1 MAAWYAVCPPVL
13 DEPRPR
19 LMEMKGNI
27 RLDTLLPNSENPCI
41 VAWSC
46 ILPRF
51 ASNAHFLD
59 ASVKVGREVNGS
71 NQWCNDDALV
81 LDGQRFED
89 RQSVI
94 GHLLVL
100 HRAAY
105 QHIVITIT
113 PIIGHAL
120 HETVDTL
127 GEEIKPEVAPPLH
140 HQPALL
146 TPLVGISEQEVGSET
161 GEDQL
166 AALNLPRRVTL
177 ALDGDIEIARLT
189 TLATRHLAAVHL
201 VLPIYIAVLAP
212 RTDLGASVPRIPVL
226 IDVYALCH
234 KLVFDEVNV

>member
-19 LMEMKGNI
+19 LMEMKGDI
-27 RLDTLLPNSENPCI
+27 RLDTLFPNGENPRI

-59 ASVKVGREVNGS
+59 ASVKVGREVNGF

-161 GEDQL
+161 GEHHL
-166 AALNLPRRVTL
+166 AALNLPRLVTL
-177 ALDGDIEIARLT
+177 ALDGEIKTARLT
-189 TLATRHLAAVHL
+189 TFAA
-201 VLPIYIAVLAP
+201 
-212 RTDLGASVPRIPVL
+212 
-226 IDVYALCH
+226 
-234 KLVFDEVNV
+234 